1 MQLQPFEQIGPPTNA
16 KQRFVMDML
25 NTMIQLS

>member
-1 MQLQPFEQIGPPTNA
+1 MQLQPFEQIGPPPKA

-25 NTMIQLS
+25 STMIQQS